1 MTPRRGKTVE
11 SDGNPERDAFDSG
24 DAPATTALLGVL
36 LAVYIGQQL
45 LSGRFGGGSYAP
57 LAVRSDRLWLVPTWF
72 TATLIHGP
80 PVHLLLNGSFLYFFG
95 RGVERTY
102 GSRVL
107 VGVFV
112 TTGAMTAV
120 FGTVL
125 AGLNDCG
132 IAAFQSIE
140 GCHIVGGGS
149 SMGLAGLVGYVTLR
163 RPTVPFSFLPSS
175 RLSVPLWTFT
185 AAFLAVSILGMY
197 TSIDPIRGLLG
208 FPPGH
213 AYHFVGIL
221 AGGALGIVWTP
232 YSQAT

>member
-1 MTPRRGKTVE
+1 MTSRRGKTAGV
-11 SDGNPERDAFDSG
+11 DGTTERDAFDSG
-24 DAPATTALLGVL
+24 DTPATAALLGVL

-45 LSGRFGGGSYAP
+45 LSGQFGGGSHAP
-57 LAVRSDRLWLVPTWF
+57 LAIRSDRLWLVPTWF

-80 PVHLLLNGSFLYFFG
+80 PVHLLLNGAFLYFFG

-120 FGTVL
+120 LGTVL

-132 IAAFQSIE
+132 IAAFQSTV
-140 GCHIVGGGS
+140 GCQVIGGGS
-149 SMGLAGLVGYVTLR
+149 SMGLMGLVGYVTRR
-163 RPTVPFSFLPSS
+163 RPTVPFSFLLSS

-185 AAFLAVSILGMY
+185 ATFLAVSLLGMY
-197 TSIDPIRGLLG
+197 TPIDPIRALLG

-221 AGGALGIVWTP
+221 AGGALGTVWTP
-232 YSQAT
+232 DSVAR